1 MKIYKRF
8 IDLSVLYP
16 IYSSV
21 APHSLFK
28 AMGSGGTSNPI
39 VASKLWA
46 LEERVPQIVSSKLW
60 ALEVQVTPH
69 SLFKAMG
76 SGGILYDT
84 HAQIF
89 KGEIAFG

>member
-1 MKIYKRF
+1 
-8 IDLSVLYP
+8 
-16 IYSSV
+16 
-21 APHSLFK
+21 
-28 AMGSGGTSNPI
+28 MGSGGTSNPI
-39 VASKLWA
+39 AASKLWA
-46 LEERVPQIVSSKLW
+46 LEERVPHIVSSKLW

-76 SGGILYDT
+76 AGGILYDT

>member
-1 MKIYKRF
+1 
-8 IDLSVLYP
+8 
-16 IYSSV
+16 
-21 APHSLFK
+21 
-28 AMGSGGTSNPI
+28 MGSGGTSNPI
-39 VASKLWA
+39 AASKLWA